1 MKIKDL
7 KKLEHVNVSVNEN
20 GMAKVTVD
28 EGWCLQT
35 STMQEVMPDPT
46 EPMAAEST
54 EGAEPEMVEVFSYAK
69 EIYCR
74 KDSVLP
80 EYVVIADDNLT
91 DENVVI
97 ADNNFTNENV
107 VVDDTTE

>member
-7 KKLEHVNVSVNEN
+7 KKLEHVNVSVNDN
-20 GMAKVTVD
+20 GMAKVTLD

-35 STMQEVMPDPT
+35 SVMQEVMPDPT
-46 EPMAAEST
+46 EVQSMEAT

-80 EYVVIADDNLT
+80 DY
-91 DENVVI
+91 
-97 ADNNFTNENV
+97 V
-107 VVDDTTE
+107 VVDDSVLNDTKEETAE

>member
-35 STMQEVMPDPT
+35 STMQEVLPEPT
-46 EPMAAEST
+46 ELQSST
-54 EGAEPEMVEVFSYAK
+54 ESGEPEVVEVFSYAR

-80 EYVVIADDNLT
+80 EYVV
-91 DENVVI
+91 
-97 ADNNFTNENV
+97 
-107 VVDDTTE
+107 VDDSVLNVTEEETAE

>member
-20 GMAKVTVD
+20 GMAKVTLD

-35 STMQEVMPDPT
+35 SVMQEALPDPT
-46 EPMAAEST
+46 EVQSMEAT
-54 EGAEPEMVEVFSYAK
+54 EGAEPEMVEVMSYAK

-80 EYVVIADDNLT
+80 EYVVVEDSVLN
-91 DENVVI
+91 
-97 ADNNFTNENV
+97 
-107 VVDDTTE
+107 TEEIN

>member
-35 STMQEVMPDPT
+35 STIQERMPDPT

-54 EGAEPEMVEVFSYAK
+54 EGAEPELVEVFSYAK

-80 EYVVIADDNLT
+80 EYVV
-91 DENVVI
+91 
-97 ADNNFTNENV
+97 
-107 VVDDTTE
+107 VDDSVLNTEEETAE